1 MCYECDGLSIFLM
14 FEVVYSVSLLCVLYF
29 LGNGGDIIL
38 QDVVDLVW
46 WGGGVGRLWFQI
58 VWIFIK
64 LFLSINQIIM
74 EMWEKN
80 FVLY

>member
-38 QDVVDLVW
+38 
-46 WGGGVGRLWFQI
+46 
-58 VWIFIK
+58 
-64 LFLSINQIIM
+64 
-74 EMWEKN
+74 
-80 FVLY
+80 